1 MRRIYFMLLATF
13 LLNLS
18 SCSSESSSDESSPDG
33 GGSNNIGTIAQEI
46 DPAKSFYSGN
56 GATFKFRLYYY
67 PPTEGNTANNNNQAA
82 EINKI
87 IDHNGSISVTAKYTL
102 FAQSMQSYG
111 AVVNCQGD
119 FVSPQT
125 STAVGLQM
133 PYFNDD
139 FEVLANNNLVSYSHS
154 SSMFEGNYGYAGANY
169 HNHTLNTH
177 NGPISASANQGYMGQ
192 LNNQFFMLSMGL
204 NSNYGHPMLYNNYNP
219 NTGSWNGMAVSQ
231 MDWVQGVMTNL
242 PTTNHVSKGGNT
254 DKIFWAWLSF
264 NTIPDNGKIN
274 IISYNGSTFSAVTS
288 LTGIGS
294 VGTSL
299 SMEYKHTIRL
309 YKNPNNLSNP
319 YMVVRRYNTDILDIY
334 KFTGTVI
341 EVVKTGVSLPT
352 AIPITSGTTR
362 MYKEIAFSGSAI
374 YLISGKDKNLY
385 KLSESTF
392 VVDKPNL
399 TQTNETISALES
411 TSNGV
416 LISIVKSILSTPQ
429 PKMVSDVVLIPN

>member
-1 MRRIYFMLLATF
+1 MNRIYFTLLIGF
-13 LLNLS
+13 LLILS
-18 SCSSESSSDESSPDG
+18 SCFNEDSPEA
-33 GGSNNIGTIAQEI
+33 GGSGSNTIAQEI
-46 DPAKSFYSGN
+46 NPVKNFYTAN
-56 GATFKFRLYYY
+56 GGTFKFRLYYY

-87 IDHNGSISVTAKYTL
+87 IDNNGSISVTAKYTL

-125 STAVGLQM
+125 SSAVGLQL

-154 SSMFEGNYGYAGANY
+154 SSSFEGNYGYAGANY

-177 NGPISASANQGYMGQ
+177 NGPTSASTNQGYMEQ

-219 NTGSWNGMAVSQ
+219 NTGAWSGTVVSQ
-231 MDWVQGVMTNL
+231 MDWVQGVTTNL
-242 PTTNHVSKGGNT
+242 PTTNHASKVGNT

-264 NTIPDNGKIN
+264 NTTPDNGKIN

-309 YKNPNNLSNP
+309 CKNPNNLSNP
-319 YMVVRRYNTDILDIY
+319 YIIVRRYNTDILDIY
-334 KFTGTVI
+334 KFTGTAI

-385 KLSESTF
+385 KLSGSTF

-399 TQTNETISALES
+399 TQESEIISALES
-411 TSNGV
+411 TSSGV

>member
-1 MRRIYFMLLATF
+1 MNRIYFTLLIGF
-13 LLNLS
+13 LLTLS
-18 SCSSESSSDESSPDG
+18 SCSNENSPEADG
-33 GGSNNIGTIAQEI
+33 SGSNTIAQEI
-46 DPAKSFYSGN
+46 NPAKNFYTVN
-56 GATFKFRLYYY
+56 GGAFKFRLYYY

-87 IDHNGSISVTAKYTL
+87 IDNNGNISVTAKYTL

-125 STAVGLQM
+125 SSAVGVQLA
-133 PYFNDD
+133 YFNDD
-139 FEVLANNNLVSYSHS
+139 FEVLANNNLVSYSHNS
-154 SSMFEGNYGYAGANY
+154 SSFEGNYGYAGVNY

-177 NGPISASANQGYMGQ
+177 NGPTSASTNQGYMGQ

-219 NTGSWNGMAVSQ
+219 NTGVWSGTAVSQ
-231 MDWVQGVMTNL
+231 MDWVQGVTTNL
-242 PTTNHVSKGGNT
+242 PTTNYASKVGNT
-254 DKIFWAWLSF
+254 DKVFWAWLSF
-264 NTIPDNGKIN
+264 NTTPDNGKIN

-319 YMVVRRYNTDILDIY
+319 YMIVRRYNTDILDIY
-334 KFTGTVI
+334 KFTGTAI
-341 EVVKTGVSLPT
+341 EVVKTGVSLPA

-362 MYKEIAFSGSAI
+362 SYKEIAFSGSTI

-385 KLSESTF
+385 KLSGSTF

-399 TQTNETISALES
+399 TQEGEIISALEG
-411 TSNGV
+411 TSSGV
-416 LISIVKSILSTPQ
+416 LISIIKSILSTPQ

>member
-1 MRRIYFMLLATF
+1 MKKIIYHLILVFSLA
-13 LLNLS
+13 LH
-18 SCSSESSSDESSPDG
+18 SCSPSDDG
-33 GGSNNIGTIAQEI
+33 TSNINTSTISQEI
-46 DPAKSFYSGN
+46 DPDKSFYLAN
-56 GATFKFRLYYY
+56 GATFQFRLYYY

-87 IDHNGSISVTAKYTL
+87 MEQNGNVTVLATYTL
-102 FAQSMQSYG
+102 FGQSMQSCG
-111 AVVNCQGD
+111 AVLNCKGD
-119 FVSPQT
+119 FISPQT
-125 STAVGLQM
+125 PTAVGLQSQ
-133 PYFNDD
+133 YINDD
-139 FEVLANNNLVSYSHS
+139 FEVMANNNLVSYSHS
-154 SSMFEGNYGYAGANY
+154 SSMFEGNYGYVGLKY

-204 NSNYGHPMLYNNYNP
+204 NSNYGHPMLYNYNP
-219 NTGSWNGMAVSQ
+219 NTGVWNGTTVSQ

-242 PTTNHVSKGGNT
+242 PTTNHASKVGNT

-264 NTIPDNGKIN
+264 NTTPDNGKIN
-274 IISYNGSTFSAVTS
+274 IISYNGSTFSAITS

-299 SMEYKHTIRL
+299 SFEYKHSIRL

-319 YMVVRRYNTDILDIY
+319 YIVVRRYNTDILDIY
-334 KFTGTVI
+334 KFNGTAI
-341 EVVKTGVSLPT
+341 EVVKTGISIPS

-362 MYKEIAFSGSAI
+362 MYQEIAFSGNAI
-374 YLISGKDKNLY
+374 YFISGKDKNLF
-385 KLSESTF
+385 KLSGNTF
-392 VVDKPNL
+392 LVDKPNL
-399 TQTNETISALES
+399 TQANERISALES

-416 LISIVKSILSTPQ
+416 LISIVKSILSKPQ

>member
-1 MRRIYFMLLATF
+1 MLLATF

-18 SCSSESSSDESSPDG
+18 SCSSDSPSDG
-33 GGSNNIGTIAQEI
+33 GGSNNNGTIAQEI
-46 DPAKSFYSGN
+46 DPAKSFYSAN

-67 PPTEGNTANNNNQAA
+67 PPTEGNKANNNNQAA

-87 IDHNGSISVTAKYTL
+87 IDHNGSVSVTAKYTL

-119 FVSPQT
+119 FVSPQS
-125 STAVGLQM
+125 STAVGLQSQ
-133 PYFNDD
+133 YINDD

-154 SSMFEGNYGYAGANY
+154 SSSFEGNYGYTGANY

-177 NGPISASANQGYMGQ
+177 NGPTSASANQGYMGQ
-192 LNNQFFMLSMGL
+192 FNNQFFMLSMGL

-219 NTGSWNGMAVSQ
+219 NTGVWNGTTVSQ

-242 PTTNHVSKGGNT
+242 PTTNHASKVGNT

-264 NTIPDNGKIN
+264 NTTPDNGKIN

-309 YKNPNNLSNP
+309 YKNPDNLSNP

-334 KFTGTVI
+334 KFTGTAI
-341 EVVKTGVSLPT
+341 EVVKTGISLPT

-374 YLISGKDKNLY
+374 YLISGRDKNLY
-385 KLSESTF
+385 KLSGSTF
-392 VVDKPNL
+392 VVDKPSL
-399 TQTNETISALES
+399 TQANEIISALEG
-411 TSNGV
+411 TSKGV

-429 PKMVSDVVLIPN
+429 PKMVSDVVLISN